1 MKLLPQIALVVLL
14 SIATTAVTARFLG
27 SKEGA
32 QSVKETAYDR
42 VMRTGVLR
50 CGYADFPPYLFTK
63 DPTSGKR
70 TGIFVETTEA
80 VADKLGLKVEWAED
94 TGWGNLVESLR
105 THRVDAF
112 CAGKW
117 RDAHRGRYI
126 AYGMPLFYMSVY
138 PYVRVNDHRFDKDLS
153 AINSPEARISAMDGE
168 MSDLIAKQHFPKA
181 TAVSVPELGQIT
193 DIFLHVAN
201 NKADV
206 VFNDSAIA
214 DAFIKANPGKLRR
227 AQDAPYQV
235 FPTSLVVDLHERALL
250 DMLDSAVV
258 ELEHSG
264 AIDAIVAKYT
274 KDPKVLLRLAKPYR
288 EQ

>member
-1 MKLLPQIALVVLL
+1 MKLGQIALVIFLT
-14 SIATTAVTARFLG
+14 IATTVATTYFLSNKPEGQTA
-27 SKEGA
+27 
-32 QSVKETAYDR
+32 KETAYDR

-63 DPTSGKR
+63 DPTTGKIA
-70 TGIFVETTEA
+70 GVFAETTEA
-80 VADKLGLKVEWAED
+80 VADKLGLKVEWAEG

-105 THRVDAF
+105 SHRIDAF

-126 AYGMPLFYMSVY
+126 AYGTPLFYMSVY
-138 PYVRVNDHRFDKDLS
+138 PYVRVDEHRFDKDLT
-153 AINSPEARISAMDGE
+153 AINSPEVRISAMDGE

-181 TAVSVPELGQIT
+181 VEVSVPELGQIT
-193 DIFLHVAN
+193 DIFLHVAD

-214 DAFIKANPGKLRR
+214 EAFMKANPDKLRR
-227 AQDAPYQV
+227 VQDTPYQV
-235 FPTSLVVDLHERALL
+235 FPTSLVVELHETELL
-250 DMLDSAVV
+250 AMLDSAVV
-258 ELEHSG
+258 ELQHSG
-264 AIDAIVAKYT
+264 DIERIISKYT
-274 KDPKVLLRLAKPYR
+274 KDPKVLLRLAKPYQ